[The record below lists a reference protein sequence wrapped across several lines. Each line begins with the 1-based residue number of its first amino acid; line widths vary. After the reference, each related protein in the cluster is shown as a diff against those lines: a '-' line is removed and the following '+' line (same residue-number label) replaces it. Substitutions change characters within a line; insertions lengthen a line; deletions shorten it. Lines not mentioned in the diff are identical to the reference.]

1 MFRAVTQYTAI
12 RSISYTIPQCKVY
25 DFTGDQ
31 IWWSIRKPG
40 LDTSKQAGGRRTI
53 LIPREDFWEGT
64 VYGHGGEAKLFQGL
78 KNDQVCQLFKK
89 KLYEFVEKP
98 FWTLIFQGAFEN
110 AEGTV
115 EKPADRQ
122 YALIPEGQI
131 SDREDS
137 HDEIATKMESF
148 KSFTREYWLN
158 RLNRGYSGSIVSG
171 MYIPTMSPVEAQRL
185 FGRSKFDRLWL
196 QNL

>member
-78 KNDQVCQLFKK
+78 KNDQVCFLGGIYLSSFSK
-89 KLYEFVEKP
+89 EK
-98 FWTLIFQGAFEN
+98 FL
-110 AEGTV
+110 
-115 EKPADRQ
+115 
-122 YALIPEGQI
+122 
-131 SDREDS
+131 
-137 HDEIATKMESF
+137 
-148 KSFTREYWLN
+148 
-158 RLNRGYSGSIVSG
+158 
-171 MYIPTMSPVEAQRL
+171 
-185 FGRSKFDRLWL
+185 
-196 QNL
+196 

>member
-78 KNDQVCQLFKK
+78 KNDQVKSYMNSLKS
-89 KLYEFVEKP
+89 
-98 FWTLIFQGAFEN
+98 
-110 AEGTV
+110 
-115 EKPADRQ
+115 
-122 YALIPEGQI
+122 I
-131 SDREDS
+131 SE
-137 HDEIATKMESF
+137 
-148 KSFTREYWLN
+148 L
-158 RLNRGYSGSIVSG
+158 
-171 MYIPTMSPVEAQRL
+171 
-185 FGRSKFDRLWL
+185 
-196 QNL
+196 

>member
-1 MFRAVTQYTAI
+1 MSEKEDSNSNDEIASSFIFFSFQMFRAVSQYTAI

-78 KNDQVCQLFKK
+78 KNDQVCHLLKK
-89 KLYEFVEKP
+89 FL
-98 FWTLIFQGAFEN
+98 
-110 AEGTV
+110 
-115 EKPADRQ
+115 
-122 YALIPEGQI
+122 
-131 SDREDS
+131 
-137 HDEIATKMESF
+137 
-148 KSFTREYWLN
+148 
-158 RLNRGYSGSIVSG
+158 
-171 MYIPTMSPVEAQRL
+171 
-185 FGRSKFDRLWL
+185 
-196 QNL
+196 